1 MRPPG
6 TARAWEERYAGRM
19 NSRLG
24 MAAAEGQPS
33 PGFKLPEARGGFFEL
48 ADALAGGSHALLVF
62 LRHYG

>member
-1 MRPPG
+1 
-6 TARAWEERYAGRM
+6 
-19 NSRLG
+19 